1 MLKLI
6 KDKMWNTDEIVS
18 SRNFILLREERS
30 QFQGLRNENFVEIHL
45 KASAFKGENDTY
57 KFSVDITSFKQ
68 SNANGMFKWVG
79 DLHELREKIVFSL
92 DENGQLGKIHNLE
105 DIQMKWKHLKPKI
118 FLRHKDEKYKNLL
131 ISGVEALLQDDE
143 RLSATLRYSMP
154 YLLLFPGI
162 HNNEFKKNEVIK
174 GYREIPNFIAAKNIP
189 IITDEVFKETED
201 GKYEINVTGR
211 IDEEHFEQ
219 NKVTAM
225 LRILKN
231 RPRVPTIV
239 ELKYLEKYLLEDWP
253 WSSQSMCMSLVQI
266 PGSLYY
272 EEKNILK
279 MITI

>member
-1 MLKLI
+1 
-6 KDKMWNTDEIVS
+6 MWNTEDPIVS

-45 KASAFKGENDTY
+45 KASAYKGENDAY
-57 KFSVDITSFKQ
+57 RFCVEITSFKQ

-92 DENGQLGKIHNLE
+92 DKNGQLGKIHNLE
-105 DIQMKWKHLKPKI
+105 DIQMKWQDLKPKI
-118 FLRHKDEKYKNLL
+118 YLRHKDEQYKGLL
-131 ISGVEALLQDDE
+131 ISGVEELLQDDE
-143 RLSATLRYSMP
+143 RLASALRYSMP
-154 YLLLFPGI
+154 YQLLFPGI
-162 HNNEFKKNEVIK
+162 QNKEFKKNEVVK
-174 GYREIPNFIAAKNIP
+174 GYREIPNFIATKNIP
-189 IITDEVFKETED
+189 IITDEVLSERED
-201 GKYEINVTGR
+201 GKYEINVTGK
-211 IDEEHFEQ
+211 IDEEKFEQ

-239 ELKYLEKYLLEDWP
+239 ELKYLERYLLEDWP

-279 MITI
+279 MITG